1 MHDELTKGDIEK
13 MEKEIGYRST
23 VKRNELLEALKEARA
38 QGDLSENFEYSMAK
52 RENNRNNSR
61 IRYLKNMIKTARIV
75 SDHSAEDEVGLDN
88 TVTVYYPE
96 EDEEETFRI
105 VTSIRGDSLNGL
117 ISKES
122 PLGRA
127 VLGSKIGETVHV
139 TVNDTVGYDVKILK
153 IDKSSDDSGDEI
165 ASY

>member
-1 MHDELTKGDIEK
+1 MHDELTQGDIDK

-23 VKRNELLEALKEARA
+23 VKRNELLQALKEARA

-61 IRYLKNMIKTARIV
+61 IRYLKNMIKTAKIV
-75 SDHSAEDEVGLDN
+75 SDHSAADEVGLDN
-88 TVTVYYPE
+88 TVTVYYP
-96 EDEEETFRI
+96 DDDQEETFRI
-105 VTSIRGDSLNGL
+105 VTTIRGDSLNGL

-127 VLGSKIGETVHV
+127 VLGSKVGEKVHV
-139 TVNDTVGYDVKILK
+139 TVNEQVGYDVKILR
-153 IDKSSDDSGDEI
+153 IDKSSDDSQDEI